1 MELFYSLHYESKSL
15 LFLKAARQWDLWL
28 PPHPKLSNKP
38 ADDSTTIK
46 ALIQKYNFVDRTC
59 RRLRNFWP
67 EETFY
72 ILGLFQS
79 QIAEFP
85 TVEFILLCSVVDRE
99 LKEHSF
105 GYDDSKDS
113 KFHFEF
119 DGFMLG
125 HIWAPWRVYLSIASE
140 LMDSS
145 RLPLSSFRQRLLFS
159 LRLHRTA
166 NRCLLSLISAG
177 VFLGFSVSRLI
188 TGFFLPLFDAH
199 NESTNA
205 NSRKSLKRSTY
216 NLPIETP
223 YHLINQELYY

>member
-1 MELFYSLHYESKSL
+1 MNPSHFCFSKQQGNGTYDCS
-15 LFLKAARQWDLWL
+15 
-28 PPHPKLSNKP
+28 PHPNLSNKP
-38 ADDSTTIK
+38 AVDSTTIK
-46 ALIQKYNFVDRTC
+46 ALIQKYNFVDKPC
-59 RRLRNFWP
+59 KRLRNFWP

-72 ILGLFQS
+72 ILGLSES

-85 TVEFILLCSVVDRE
+85 TVEFILFCSVVDRE
-99 LKEHSF
+99 LKGHSF
-105 GYDDSKDS
+105 GCDNIKDS

-125 HIWAPWRVYLSIASE
+125 HIWAPWRVCLSITSE

-145 RLPLSSFRQRLLFS
+145 RLPLSSLHQRLLFS
-159 LRLHRTA
+159 LRLHWTA
-166 NRCLLSLISAG
+166 NRRLLSLIRAG

-199 NESTNA
+199 NESTHA
-205 NSRKSLKRSTY
+205 HSRKSLKLSTY